1 MPDVDTGVGLVMLLV
16 HFAVIVVSIFAFVV
30 SLTYSPQ
37 AYDAAGRWTKQGW
50 TIVLGLGALLSVIG
64 IGLPFFISLA
74 FLIAALVFLADVRP
88 ALAGLRRR

>member
-1 MPDVDTGVGLVMLLV
+1 MLLV

-37 AYDAAGRWTKQGW
+37 AYDAAGKWTKQGW
-50 TIVLGLGALLSVIG
+50 SIVLGLGALLSVIG